1 MHQQAIM
8 DTNVNGPYRSLGTLP
23 DGSPLPPG
31 RHILVVAAWR
41 SEDRA
46 LRAMV
51 TDLKELVPCAFETMN
66 LENPTEVHYRNSSRA
81 LYERIRRFDAV
92 VFAFSTHD
100 GSVSSCDGSA
110 DSLPHQG
117 SEALSPALRLP
128 EGQLPFGRLFRR
140 RIPAGYLVDGP
151 LTPELMAAV
160 TTHTRAWHL
169 RFRGIATVSDLE
181 SLSVALKTAIR

>member
-8 DTNVNGPYRSLGTLP
+8 DTSVKGPYRSIGTLP

-31 RHILVVAAWR
+31 RRILVVAAWR

-66 LENPTEVHYRNSSRA
+66 LESPTEVHYRNSSRA

-92 VFAFSTHD
+92 VFAFSTRD

-110 DSLPHQG
+110 DALPHQG

-128 EGQLPFGRLFRR
+128 EGGLPFSRHFLRRL
-140 RIPAGYLVDGP
+140 PAAYLVDGP
-151 LTPELMAAV
+151 ITPELMAAV
-160 TTHTRAWHL
+160 ATHARAWHL
-169 RFRGIATVSDLE
+169 HFRGIATASDLE
-181 SLSVALKTAIR
+181 PLAVSLKTAIR

>member
-1 MHQQAIM
+1 MHLHPIM
-8 DTNVNGPYRSLGTLP
+8 ENSVKGPYRPVGTLP

-31 RHILVVAAWR
+31 RRVLVVAAWR

-51 TDLKELVPCAFETMN
+51 TELKELIPCAFETMN
-66 LENPTEVHYRNSSRA
+66 LESPTEVHYRNSSRA
-81 LYERIRRFDAV
+81 LYERIRLFDAV
-92 VFAFSTHD
+92 VFAFSFRD
-100 GSVSSCDGSA
+100 SYVSSYDGSA

-117 SEALSPALRLP
+117 SEALSAALRLP
-128 EGQLPFGRLFRR
+128 EGGLPFGRHFLRR
-140 RIPAGYLVDGP
+140 LPAGYLVDGP

-160 TTHTRAWHL
+160 SAHARAWHL

-181 SLSVALKTAIR
+181 PLSVALKTAIR